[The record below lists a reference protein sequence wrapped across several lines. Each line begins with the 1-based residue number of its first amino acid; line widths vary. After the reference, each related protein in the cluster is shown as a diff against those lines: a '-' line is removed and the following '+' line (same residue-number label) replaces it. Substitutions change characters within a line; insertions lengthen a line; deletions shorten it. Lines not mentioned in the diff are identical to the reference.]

1 MRMFRKERLELLLV
15 AGFCV
20 VGPFPD
26 VLLVLGANADGDLD
40 CRC

>member
-1 MRMFRKERLELLLV
+1 MRMFRKRRLELLLV

-20 VGPFPD
+20 VGPFT